1 VKQLVTTSMIVALIV
16 AVAQLASAE
25 EDNSTINAMSMGYQ
39 QSRVPMRNGDLERR
53 ITTFVFDFFA
63 NRSGTDIG
71 SLKALEGFYAE
82 DVEHHGRRTRREIV
96 MIDLRNSFAQWP
108 ERTYNI
114 PEEKLRVECFEPT
127 EAVKFPTCLAVGVV
141 DWTASNAI
149 ENVGGGALY
158 ELQFIVRDNGP
169 KIFLQKATLVRWKG
183 GPSPRVPLPLP

>member
-1 VKQLVTTSMIVALIV
+1 MIVALIV

-82 DVEHHGRRTRREIV
+82 DVEHHSTRTPPDTLI
-96 MIDLRNSFAQWP
+96 IDPPHPFP
-108 ERTYNI
+108 HCPPRTH
-114 PEEKLRVECFEPT
+114 T
-127 EAVKFPTCLAVGVV
+127 
-141 DWTASNAI
+141 
-149 ENVGGGALY
+149 
-158 ELQFIVRDNGP
+158 
-169 KIFLQKATLVRWKG
+169 
-183 GPSPRVPLPLP
+183 